1 MTVLFNEKINLT
13 EDATRFINEY
23 IDYVKELNHKDLF
36 EGLKDKQI
44 LKNKFIF
51 KMYQL
56 ENLDSAMVDIHV
68 ANNRVYV
75 LASVWTSK
83 VITIGSIPLTPKLK
97 LALSNNYYPKLS
109 ITGGFFKQVVPDD
122 FDKDKIVDGFDPYQL
137 TLEIHKADMTVY
149 KSQKIDSVY
158 HAAFKTENSLITV
171 SKNLMRC
178 FAVFGLLLG
187 LGFMFLGY
195 MLTGLLV
202 IIAFFGVNSYTLIIA
217 DTHMQTQPQR
227 QRIS

>member
-1 MTVLFNEKINLT
+1 
-13 EDATRFINEY
+13 
-23 IDYVKELNHKDLF
+23 
-36 EGLKDKQI
+36 
-44 LKNKFIF
+44 
-51 KMYQL
+51 
-56 ENLDSAMVDIHV
+56 AMVDVHV

-202 IIAFFGVNSYTLIIA
+202 IIAFFGVNSYTLIII
-217 DTHMQTQPQR
+217 QRPQN
-227 QRIS
+227 SALNS